1 MNTTKH
7 PEVRIRVTPLRR
19 LRGDTYV
26 PRTLRAVPA
35 QPDDEALR
43 VRSRERPT
51 RPDGGRRPACD

>member
-19 LRGDTYV
+19 LMGDTYV

-35 QPDDEALR
+35 QTDDEA
-43 VRSRERPT
+43 VRARSQERPT
-51 RPDGGRRPACD
+51 RSDGRRPACD